1 MGEGSHYLA
10 IVRGYNSSEKRNR
23 SWDGLSTK
31 ESEKSELSQTSV
43 VQFSDKTLLLGLLR
57 HVFGELEGVEK
68 VERNGVGNSIR
79 TRNEVRE
86 VTRLSSS
93 HVMLVVWGGKLGPE
107 LEESDQ
113 SKDLPLGI
121 VRDSI
126 PKGRGVGLSRERSSI
141 HLHGPREFD
150 SVSMNDVS
158 YESKHGNTSM
168 LDLRMTEVSNCGF
181 VRGSPELSLCEV
193 KRVVESY
200 NRVKLLCHFLQISLR
215 MRDINVR
222 HKEILKVNPT
232 DTADLSE
239 EFFNESY

>member
-1 MGEGSHYLA
+1 VGEGRHCLA
-10 IVRGYNSSEKRNR
+10 IVGGEDSGEKRNR

-31 ESEKSELSQTSV
+31 ESKKSELSQTSV
-43 VQFSDKTLLLGLLR
+43 VQFSAKTTLLGLLR
-57 HVFGELEGVEK
+57 HVFGELKGVVK

-126 PKGRGVGLSRERSSI
+126 PKSRGVCLRRERSSI
-141 HLHGPREFD
+141 HLHSPREFD

-158 YESKHGNTSM
+158 YESKHSNTSV
-168 LDLRMTEVSNCGF
+168 LDLRMTEVSNCGL

-193 KRVVESY
+193 KRIVESY
-200 NRVKLLCHFLQISLR
+200 NGVKLLCHILKISLQ
-215 MRDINVR
+215 
-222 HKEILKVNPT
+222 
-232 DTADLSE
+232 
-239 EFFNESY
+239 NERY